1 MNKVYKLQHIAF
13 KLILAHINKKIKNMN
28 YNNYYINMYQKYII
42 MVKQNNL
49 KVKTKSVRK

>member
-1 MNKVYKLQHIAF
+1 MNKVYKLQHIAV
-13 KLILAHINKKIKNMN
+13 KLILAHINKKIKNMY